1 MKLSDAELRDLFQRK
16 TAPSSKCLD
25 EDALVRAA
33 RGEFEDGERERVI
46 DHIAHCSDCAREF
59 HIARELL
66 PLAAPKRRHVAW
78 LPIAASLLLAIAL
91 AAIIAQRNTI
101 TELRN
106 QQPIVRTITTTVAE
120 PARVDV
126 DVPIVDLDP
135 DVTRGANDVATIS
148 APRSSD
154 VFTIILHL
162 PEETRAPI
170 DVDINGVA
178 THIDGGKARSSV
190 TIGLHRKMI
199 HEGALTIEVR
209 SAGRT
214 TKYRVDV
221 DYR

>member
-16 TAPSSKCLD
+16 TAPSSQCLD
-25 EDALVRAA
+25 EDALIRAA

-66 PLAAPKRRHVAW
+66 PLNRSGARLRRASW
-78 LPIAASLLLAIAL
+78 LPIAASVLLVFAL
-91 AAIIAQRNTI
+91 AAIVAQRNTI

-106 QQPIVRTITTTVAE
+106 QKPIVHTITTTVAE

-126 DVPIVDLDP
+126 DAPIVDLDP

-148 APRSSD
+148 VPQSSD
-154 VFTIILHL
+154 VFTLILHL

-170 DVDINGVA
+170 DIDIGGVA
-178 THIDGGKARSSV
+178 TQHIDGGKPRSSV
-190 TIGLHRKMI
+190 TLGLHRKLI
-199 HEGALTIEVR
+199 REGPLTIEI
-209 SAGRT
+209 GK
-214 TKYRVDV
+214 TKYHVHV
-221 DYR
+221 DYQ